1 MTIRLDMRRRVS
13 RAGDA
18 LGDSVDA
25 VREFLRRQLM
35 PDGGFSGRDGRSDL
49 YYTVFGL
56 EASLALGVDLPHER
70 INAYLDSFETGD
82 SLDLVHLT
90 SLTRCRANM
99 VESFDAGT
107 PGRASVPA
115 RLRQSC

>member
-13 RAGDA
+13 KAGDA
-18 LGDSVDA
+18 LGDSLDT
-25 VREFLRRQLM
+25 VREFLRRQFT

-70 INAYLDSFETGD
+70 INAYLDSFEADDT
-82 SLDLVHLT
+82 LDLVHLT
-90 SLTRCRANM
+90 SLIRCRANM
-99 VESFDAGT
+99 VEFSG
-107 PGRASVPA
+107 PGSP
-115 RLRQSC
+115 RQGECPPIA